1 MISPLKLGFDAI
13 QARPAGQGP
22 AGGGRV
28 GSVVAALVLVVG
40 VGFLL
45 TKDAGNASGPGRD
58 KEIEQAEATKAK
70 YENMQNESKQYGRP
84 EGASNTGAGR

>member
-1 MISPLKLGFDAI
+1 MKQELSKGTVIAVV
-13 QARPAGQGP
+13 A
-22 AGGGRV
+22 
-28 GSVVAALVLVVG
+28 VVAALVIF

-84 EGASNTGAGR
+84 ENASPTGASR